1 MYDAL
6 VLSHRRFADDVYFE
20 RCNTDTTLT
29 NLLAGREQKK
39 KTKRL
44 LNLKEYDV
52 VSTLKKNSTNIY
64 IHTAP
69 SANQNITDVFCRRY
83 RNKID
88 LD

>member
-1 MYDAL
+1 MRSCSLAVGL
-6 VLSHRRFADDVYFE
+6 QTTSIFK

-29 NLLAGREQKK
+29 NLLAGRKQKQEK

-44 LNLKEYDV
+44 LNLRKYNV
-52 VSTLKKNSTNIY
+52 VSTLKETAPIY